1 MSERACGVRLHPAA
15 RLLRWMG
22 RHAVGVCFLLIGVWL
37 FRAVLAGADGISYD
51 WQWYRVWRYLGRW
64 TDGHFIPGPLLD
76 GLGMTVRIALF
87 GLALAVAA
95 GLGAALLRLSPWPVA
110 RGMAHVYVG
119 CLRNTPLLLQL
130 FFVYFL
136 FAPAIGVGPFGAA
149 VLALGLFEGA
159 YMAELFRAGLQS
171 VPRAQWEAGIS
182 LGLGVWNTL
191 RLVILPQAVR
201 RMLPPLT
208 SQLVSLIKDTSLVS
222 AIAVADLTMQAQVL
236 IADTFLAFEIWLIV
250 AALYLALT
258 LLRGAARPLDGA
270 PVRLAVGFGWGRGNL
285 PEKGFYLAPLRLPRR
300 SACGRRRGGRF
311 RCGKEKFIGGVMKKF
326 FAVLMLAAALILPG
340 LAQAKDAQTS
350 MIDDVVKRGVLRV
363 GFSSFVPWAMQDK
376 NGEFVGFEID
386 VAKRLAKDLGVELQL
401 VPTKWAGIIPRAAM
415 AGKFDVIIG
424 SIERYPRAQFEGEFH
439 GSL

>member
-171 VPRAQWEAGIS
+171 VPRAGESGIFKNGIND
-182 LGLGVWNTL
+182 LPDGRGFLCEDK
-191 RLVILPQAVR
+191 RLFSEQ
-201 RMLPPLT
+201 
-208 SQLVSLIKDTSLVS
+208 SQ
-222 AIAVADLTMQAQVL
+222 IAVPH
-236 IADTFLAFEIWLIV
+236 I
-250 AALYLALT
+250 
-258 LLRGAARPLDGA
+258 
-270 PVRLAVGFGWGRGNL
+270 
-285 PEKGFYLAPLRLPRR
+285 
-300 SACGRRRGGRF
+300 
-311 RCGKEKFIGGVMKKF
+311 
-326 FAVLMLAAALILPG
+326 
-340 LAQAKDAQTS
+340 
-350 MIDDVVKRGVLRV
+350 
-363 GFSSFVPWAMQDK
+363 
-376 NGEFVGFEID
+376 
-386 VAKRLAKDLGVELQL
+386 
-401 VPTKWAGIIPRAAM
+401 
-415 AGKFDVIIG
+415 
-424 SIERYPRAQFEGEFH
+424 
-439 GSL
+439 

>member
-76 GLGMTVRIALF
+76 GLGMIPCVSLLF

-95 GLGAALLRLSPWPVA
+95 GLGAALLRLSPVA
-110 RGMAHVYVG
+110 CGAGHG
-119 CLRNTPLLLQL
+119 ACLCGVFAKYPLLLQL

-258 LLRGAARPLDGA
+258 LCVALPAR
-270 PVRLAVGFGWGRGNL
+270 WM
-285 PEKGFYLAPLRLPRR
+285 ERR
-300 SACGRRRGGRF
+300 YAWR
-311 RCGKEKFIGGVMKKF
+311 
-326 FAVLMLAAALILPG
+326 
-340 LAQAKDAQTS
+340 
-350 MIDDVVKRGVLRV
+350 
-363 GFSSFVPWAMQDK
+363 
-376 NGEFVGFEID
+376 
-386 VAKRLAKDLGVELQL
+386 
-401 VPTKWAGIIPRAAM
+401 
-415 AGKFDVIIG
+415 
-424 SIERYPRAQFEGEFH
+424 
-439 GSL
+439 

>member
-222 AIAVADLTMQAQVL
+222 AIAVADLTM
-236 IADTFLAFEIWLIV
+236 W
-250 AALYLALT
+250 
-258 LLRGAARPLDGA
+258 RSRPCT
-270 PVRLAVGFGWGRGNL
+270 W
-285 PEKGFYLAPLRLPRR
+285 KR
-300 SACGRRRGGRF
+300 SSAHIR
-311 RCGKEKFIGGVMKKF
+311 
-326 FAVLMLAAALILPG
+326 
-340 LAQAKDAQTS
+340 
-350 MIDDVVKRGVLRV
+350 
-363 GFSSFVPWAMQDK
+363 
-376 NGEFVGFEID
+376 
-386 VAKRLAKDLGVELQL
+386 
-401 VPTKWAGIIPRAAM
+401 
-415 AGKFDVIIG
+415 
-424 SIERYPRAQFEGEFH
+424 
-439 GSL
+439 

>member
-258 LLRGAARPLDGA
+258 LCVALPARWMERRYA
-270 PVRLAVGFGWGRGNL
+270 RLWAGEGEPSR
-285 PEKGFYLAPLRLPRR
+285 KGFYLAPPPPSKAFGLWETARRAFPLRKRKVH
-300 SACGRRRGGRF
+300 RRRYEKVFCCVDAGGGLDPARSGAGEGRADVHDR
-311 RCGKEKFIGGVMKKF
+311 RCG
-326 FAVLMLAAALILPG
+326 
-340 LAQAKDAQTS
+340 QA
-350 MIDDVVKRGVLRV
+350 R
-363 GFSSFVPWAMQDK
+363 
-376 NGEFVGFEID
+376 
-386 VAKRLAKDLGVELQL
+386 
-401 VPTKWAGIIPRAAM
+401 RAACRVFLVRAVGH
-415 AGKFDVIIG
+415 AGQ
-424 SIERYPRAQFEGEFH
+424 ERRIRG
-439 GSL
+439 L

>member
-149 VLALGLFEGA
+149 VLALGRACNACTGRSGKRASASASA
-159 YMAELFRAGLQS
+159 YG
-171 VPRAQWEAGIS
+171 
-182 LGLGVWNTL
+182 T
-191 RLVILPQAVR
+191 
-201 RMLPPLT
+201 
-208 SQLVSLIKDTSLVS
+208 
-222 AIAVADLTMQAQVL
+222 
-236 IADTFLAFEIWLIV
+236 
-250 AALYLALT
+250 
-258 LLRGAARPLDGA
+258 
-270 PVRLAVGFGWGRGNL
+270 
-285 PEKGFYLAPLRLPRR
+285 R
-300 SACGRRRGGRF
+300 S
-311 RCGKEKFIGGVMKKF
+311 
-326 FAVLMLAAALILPG
+326 
-340 LAQAKDAQTS
+340 
-350 MIDDVVKRGVLRV
+350 
-363 GFSSFVPWAMQDK
+363 
-376 NGEFVGFEID
+376 
-386 VAKRLAKDLGVELQL
+386 
-401 VPTKWAGIIPRAAM
+401 
-415 AGKFDVIIG
+415 
-424 SIERYPRAQFEGEFH
+424 
-439 GSL
+439 GSLSCRRPCAGCCRR

>member
-182 LGLGVWNTL
+182 LGLGVWNRL

-258 LLRGAARPLDGA
+258 LCVALPAR
-270 PVRLAVGFGWGRGNL
+270 WM
-285 PEKGFYLAPLRLPRR
+285 ERR
-300 SACGRRRGGRF
+300 YAWR
-311 RCGKEKFIGGVMKKF
+311 
-326 FAVLMLAAALILPG
+326 
-340 LAQAKDAQTS
+340 
-350 MIDDVVKRGVLRV
+350 
-363 GFSSFVPWAMQDK
+363 
-376 NGEFVGFEID
+376 
-386 VAKRLAKDLGVELQL
+386 
-401 VPTKWAGIIPRAAM
+401 
-415 AGKFDVIIG
+415 
-424 SIERYPRAQFEGEFH
+424 
-439 GSL
+439 

>member
-1 MSERACGVRLHPAA
+1 MTALGEPAFRFDRANPVVEHIQAVGIALADDHAHRLTVKGVRGGLVKLVGVAEHLKGRKRRGREHHVGAA
-15 RLLRWMG
+15 REHIL
-22 RHAVGVCFLLIGVWL
+22 H
-37 FRAVLAGADGISYD
+37 GISYD

-258 LLRGAARPLDGA
+258 LCVALPAR
-270 PVRLAVGFGWGRGNL
+270 WM
-285 PEKGFYLAPLRLPRR
+285 ERR
-300 SACGRRRGGRF
+300 YAWR
-311 RCGKEKFIGGVMKKF
+311 
-326 FAVLMLAAALILPG
+326 
-340 LAQAKDAQTS
+340 
-350 MIDDVVKRGVLRV
+350 
-363 GFSSFVPWAMQDK
+363 
-376 NGEFVGFEID
+376 
-386 VAKRLAKDLGVELQL
+386 
-401 VPTKWAGIIPRAAM
+401 
-415 AGKFDVIIG
+415 
-424 SIERYPRAQFEGEFH
+424 
-439 GSL
+439 

>member
-1 MSERACGVRLHPAA
+1 
-15 RLLRWMG
+15 
-22 RHAVGVCFLLIGVWL
+22 
-37 FRAVLAGADGISYD
+37 
-51 WQWYRVWRYLGRW
+51 
-64 TDGHFIPGPLLD
+64 
-76 GLGMTVRIALF
+76 MTVRIALF

-119 CLRNTPLLLQL
+119 VFAKYP
-130 FFVYFL
+130 VAPSVVFL
-136 FAPAIGVGPFGAA
+136 CIFCSLPPSAWGLSARA

-191 RLVILPQAVR
+191 RLVILPAGRAPDVAAADQPACFAH
-201 RMLPPLT
+201 
-208 SQLVSLIKDTSLVS
+208 QDTSLVS

-270 PVRLAVGFGWGRGNL
+270 PVRLAVGLWAGEGEPSRKRLL
-285 PEKGFYLAPLRLPRR
+285 PLLPLRLPRR

-340 LAQAKDAQTS
+340 LAQAKGRA
-350 MIDDVVKRGVLRV
+350 DVHDRRCGQARACCVS
-363 GFSSFVPWAMQDK
+363 GFPSFVPWAMQDK

-401 VPTKWAGIIPRAAM
+401 VPTKWAGIIPALM
-415 AGKFDVIIG
+415 AGEIRRHHRQH
-424 SIERYPRAQFEGEFH
+424 ERLPPRAQFEGEFH
-439 GSL
+439 GSLRLRTIEVMAEQGKDQGHEVPRGLQQT

>member
-1 MSERACGVRLHPAA
+1 MVSRL
-15 RLLRWMG
+15 
-22 RHAVGVCFLLIGVWL
+22 AV
-37 FRAVLAGADGISYD
+37 S
-51 WQWYRVWRYLGRW
+51 GRW

-191 RLVILPQAVR
+191 RLAGRAP
-201 RMLPPLT
+201 
-208 SQLVSLIKDTSLVS
+208 D
-222 AIAVADLTMQAQVL
+222 
-236 IADTFLAFEIWLIV
+236 V
-250 AALYLALT
+250 AAADQPACFAHQGHLA
-258 LLRGAARPLDGA
+258 RQRH
-270 PVRLAVGFGWGRGNL
+270 
-285 PEKGFYLAPLRLPRR
+285 
-300 SACGRRRGGRF
+300 RRGGSHHA
-311 RCGKEKFIGGVMKKF
+311 GAGV
-326 FAVLMLAAALILPG
+326 
-340 LAQAKDAQTS
+340 D
-350 MIDDVVKRGVLRV
+350 RGY
-363 GFSSFVPWAMQDK
+363 VPC
-376 NGEFVGFEID
+376 V
-386 VAKRLAKDLGVELQL
+386 
-401 VPTKWAGIIPRAAM
+401 
-415 AGKFDVIIG
+415 
-424 SIERYPRAQFEGEFH
+424 
-439 GSL
+439 

>member
-22 RHAVGVCFLLIGVWL
+22 RHAVGVCFLLIGAWL

-159 YMAELFRAGLQS
+159 YMAELF
-171 VPRAQWEAGIS
+171 
-182 LGLGVWNTL
+182 
-191 RLVILPQAVR
+191 
-201 RMLPPLT
+201 PPLT

-222 AIAVADLTMQAQVL
+222 SIAVADLTMQAQVL

-258 LLRGAARPLDGA
+258 LCVALPAR
-270 PVRLAVGFGWGRGNL
+270 WM
-285 PEKGFYLAPLRLPRR
+285 ERR
-300 SACGRRRGGRF
+300 YAWR
-311 RCGKEKFIGGVMKKF
+311 
-326 FAVLMLAAALILPG
+326 
-340 LAQAKDAQTS
+340 
-350 MIDDVVKRGVLRV
+350 
-363 GFSSFVPWAMQDK
+363 
-376 NGEFVGFEID
+376 
-386 VAKRLAKDLGVELQL
+386 
-401 VPTKWAGIIPRAAM
+401 
-415 AGKFDVIIG
+415 
-424 SIERYPRAQFEGEFH
+424 
-439 GSL
+439 